1 MKAVVQDRYGGP
13 EVLRI
18 EEVPRP
24 VPNDDEIL
32 IRVRAA
38 TVSQT
43 DTHVRAAHPFFWRL
57 IGGFRRP
64 RVGWRTLGVDLAGEV
79 EAVGSAVTE
88 FKVGDAVFGSPS
100 SFFGSHA
107 EYVCSRTGRALAL
120 KPAAMSFEEAAA
132 VYDGGTQALSAL
144 RQAEAKPGRR
154 ILIYGASGSL
164 GTAAVQL
171 ARHFGA
177 HVTAVCSTPHVEL
190 VRTLGADEV
199 IDRLKQ
205 DFTTNGQTYD
215 AIIDAVGKHTFRR
228 SRRSLKPGGV
238 FVATDG
244 LQNLLVWA
252 AMGLTRRKGLRF
264 ASGRRSREDVQL
276 LKQLVEAGA
285 YRAVVDR
292 VYPMDQVVEA
302 HRYVETWHK
311 AGNVVLTIP

>member
-1 MKAVVQDRYGGP
+1 MKAVVQDRYGPP

-18 EEVPRP
+18 EEVERP
-24 VPNDDEIL
+24 VPKDDEVL

-64 RVGWRTLGVDLAGEV
+64 RWRTLGVDLAGEV

-88 FKVGDAVFGSPS
+88 LKIGDAVFGSPS

-120 KPAAMSFEEAAA
+120 KPAGMTFEEAAA
-132 VYDGGTQALSAL
+132 IYDGGSQALSAL
-144 RQAEAKPGRR
+144 RHAEAKPGRR

-171 ARHFGA
+171 AKHFGA
-177 HVTAVCSTPHVEL
+177 HVTGVCSTNHVEL
-190 VRTLGADEV
+190 VRSLGADEV
-199 IDRLKQ
+199 IDRLAQ

-215 AIIDAVGKHTFRR
+215 AIIDAVGKTTFRR
-228 SRRSLKPGGV
+228 SRGSLKPGGV

-244 LQNLLVWA
+244 LENLLVWA
-252 AMGLTRRKGLRF
+252 AMRLVGRGRLRF
-264 ASGRRSREDVQL
+264 ASGRRSNEDVQL
-276 LKQLVEAGA
+276 LKQVIEAGA

>member
-1 MKAVVQDRYGGP
+1 MKAVVQDRYGPP
-13 EVLRI
+13 EVVRI

-24 VPNDDEIL
+24 VPRDDEIL

-43 DTHVRAAHPFFWRL
+43 DTHVRDAHPFFWRL

-64 RVGWRTLGVDLAGEV
+64 RWRTLGVDLAGEV

-132 VYDGGTQALSAL
+132 VYDGGSQALSAL
-144 RQAEAKPGRR
+144 RHAEAKPGRR
-154 ILIYGASGSL
+154 ILIFGASGSL

-177 HVTAVCSTPHVEL
+177 HVTGVCSTPHVEL

-199 IDRLKQ
+199 IDRLQQ
-205 DFTTNGQTYD
+205 DFTTNSQTYD
-215 AIIDAVGKHTFRR
+215 VIIDAVGKHTFRR

-244 LQNLLVWA
+244 LENLLVWA
-252 AMGLTRRKGLRF
+252 AMRLVGRKRLRF